1 LPQAAP
7 SAISEP
13 RQSTTVP
20 NISKTSAF
28 TSASSGFIFSGS
40 LREATLLEGDG
51 KGKNKSAGQTGEAMK
66 VVAKIVGAVV

>member
-1 LPQAAP
+1 
-7 SAISEP
+7 
-13 RQSTTVP
+13 VP

-51 KGKNKSAGQTGEAMK
+51 KGKNKSGGQTG
-66 VVAKIVGAVV
+66 GADEGCRENCGGGGINAGL